1 MITLLI
7 LFEIGFLF
15 CFLKNYKNTGNIFE
29 IDIDELNL
37 LELGFLLL
45 GLAINI
51 IKICSLCI
59 EYLP

>member
-29 IDIDELNL
+29 IDITELYYI
-37 LELGFLLL
+37 EFVSLLL
-45 GLAINI
+45 GWIINI
-51 IKICSLCI
+51 ILICIFCI
-59 EYLP
+59 KHLP

>member
-15 CFLKNYKNTGNIFE
+15 CFLKNYKNTRNIFE

-37 LELGFLLL
+37 LELAFLLL
-45 GLAINI
+45 GWVINI